1 MIRDQNHGLLLVLPR
16 SPEIIRQFFYCDSI
30 TELAESRLVGVH
42 GDIDDVEA
50 SFALCSWVHVFLLDI
65 LFSHYTHVIIKL
77 IDESDI
83 DCGISCDVSAELEY

>member
-1 MIRDQNHGLLLVLPR
+1 MFCYLNHGLLLVLSR
-16 SPEIIRQFFYCDSI
+16 SPEIVRQLFDLDTI
-30 TELAESRLVGVH
+30 TEVAESRLVGVH

-50 SFALCSWVHVFLLDI
+50 SFALCIKVHVFLLDRD
-65 LFSHYTHVIIKL
+65 SRRHHVPIIL